1 MVSAVKEKI
10 NFNLPIALKSLES
23 YMSHLHKILF
33 DPTDIFLNDAA
44 WGVTYSRRICR
55 HLAHMEIMFDGAL
68 KFPFKTNAY
77 QISVCSTNS

>member
-1 MVSAVKEKI
+1 MAEYLHCSMFTQNKLNGLSAVKEKI

-44 WGVTYSRRICR
+44 
-55 HLAHMEIMFDGAL
+55 
-68 KFPFKTNAY
+68 
-77 QISVCSTNS
+77 